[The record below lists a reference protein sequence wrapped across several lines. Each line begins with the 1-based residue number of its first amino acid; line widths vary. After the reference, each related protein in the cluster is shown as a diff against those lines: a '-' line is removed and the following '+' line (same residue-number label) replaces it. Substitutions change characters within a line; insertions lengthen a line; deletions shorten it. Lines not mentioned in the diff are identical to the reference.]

1 MKILAYLHSYPPM
14 RFVGGEM
21 MTARLLEELVTAGHE
36 VTVCA
41 EKNKAVYV
49 RNGVCVTYASDVRK
63 SEFDLLITHPEIKKN
78 IWAGASP
85 ETPYIGIVHNLSP
98 GTLLSLQAL
107 PPDLTIANSAY
118 TAEAIGHVYSGRLE
132 VIHPPVSLTGV
143 STGEA
148 FTMVNVSYV
157 KGGRMLAELAR
168 ANPDQQFVGVIGG
181 HGGQHITPGRDN
193 LRYVKAGDNMS
204 AVYSKTKA
212 LLFPTRS
219 ETYGM
224 VVAEAM
230 MYGIPVVASDLP
242 GVREA
247 GGDAPTYLSPIDF
260 FAWDREVK
268 RISESD
274 GDHHYYMSNL
284 SRRQAVQ
291 LRWRAK
297 QELERWV
304 RLVEEMT

>member
-1 MKILAYLHSYPPM
+1 MKVLAYLHSYPPY
-14 RFVGGEM
+14 RYVGGEM
-21 MTARLLEELVTAGHE
+21 MTARLLEELVLAGHE

-41 EKNKAVYV
+41 EKSKTVYV
-49 RNGVCVTYASDVRK
+49 RNGVHVIRASDVRP

-78 IWAGASP
+78 IWS
-85 ETPYIGIVHNLSP
+85 THHLPYIGIVHNLNP
-98 GTLLSLQAL
+98 KTLLSLQIS
-107 PPDLTIANSAY
+107 PPNLTIANSEY
-118 TAEAIGHVYSGRLE
+118 TAKGLPATVDGAVE
-132 VIHPPVSLTGV
+132 VIHPPVSLEGT
-143 STGEA
+143 STGEVFA
-148 FTMVNVSYV
+148 MVNVSYS

-181 HGGQHITPGRDN
+181 HGRQHLAPGRAN
-193 LRYVKAGDNMS
+193 LRYMKAGDKMD
-204 AVYSKTKA
+204 ALYSKTKA

-230 MYGIPVVASDLP
+230 MYGIPVIASDLP

-260 FAWDREVK
+260 FSWDKEVK
-268 RISESD
+268 RISDSSHD
-274 GDHHYYMSNL
+274 LHAYMSDL

-297 QELERWV
+297 QELEWWV
-304 RLVEEMT
+304 RLVEETA

>member
-1 MKILAYLHSYPPM
+1 MKVLAYLHSYPPY
-14 RFVGGEM
+14 RYVGGEM
-21 MTARLLEELVTAGHE
+21 MTARLLEELVLAGHE

-41 EKNKAVYV
+41 EKSKTVYV
-49 RNGVCVTYASDVRK
+49 RNGVHVIRASDVRP

-78 IWAGASP
+78 IWS
-85 ETPYIGIVHNLSP
+85 THHLPYIGIVHNLNP
-98 GTLLSLQAL
+98 KTLLSLQIS
-107 PPDLTIANSAY
+107 PPNLTIANSEY
-118 TAEAIGHVYSGRLE
+118 TAKGLPATVDGAVE
-132 VIHPPVSLTGV
+132 VIHPPVSLEGT
-143 STGEA
+143 STGEVFA
-148 FTMVNVSYV
+148 MVNVSYS

-181 HGGQHITPGRDN
+181 HGRQHLAPGRAN
-193 LRYVKAGDNMS
+193 LRYMKAGDKMD
-204 AVYSKTKA
+204 ALYSKTKA

-230 MYGIPVVASDLP
+230 MYGIPVIASDLP

-260 FAWDREVK
+260 FSWDKEVK
-268 RISESD
+268 RISDSSHD
-274 GDHHYYMSNL
+274 LHAYMSYL

-297 QELERWV
+297 QELEWWV
-304 RLVEEMT
+304 RLVEETA